1 MLRSTLTIALAAFLA
16 TAAAAQAATLFDAPA
31 DDDAFRRL
39 CDGGACET
47 AVAELRGGGRGENEL
62 DARAGS
68 GFANPQTDFAIASGE
83 TYHFRVQYDA
93 SQEWLAIG
101 AGKSW
106 SDYAYD
112 LVAFTREE
120 AARFVETRTL
130 FIRANASAGADR
142 ATTLS
147 DLRINGERIGGLAV
161 SRMVGYLAVGDV
173 DFTRSFT
180 IDGAFSFLFP
190 DSSPRS
196 RVAAQFKFTDVD
208 PAPAPVPVPAAGL
221 LLLGGLGALGA
232 ARLRRRG

>member
-1 MLRSTLTIALAAFLA
+1 M
-16 TAAAAQAATLFDAPA
+16 

-47 AVAELRGGGRGENEL
+47 AVAELRGGGPGEREL

-83 TYHFRVQYDA
+83 RYHFRVQYDA
-93 SQEWLAIG
+93 PGERLAIG
-101 AGKSW
+101 AGTSW

-112 LVAFTREE
+112 LVAFTRDE
-120 AARFVETRTL
+120 AARFAETRTL

-147 DLRINGERIGGLAV
+147 DLRVNDQRIGGLAV
-161 SRMVGYLAVGDV
+161 SGTTGYLAVGDV
-173 DFTRSFT
+173 DFTQSFR
-180 IDGAFSFLFP
+180 IDGTFSFLFP
-190 DSSPRS
+190 ERSPRS
-196 RVAAQFKFTDVD
+196 KVAAQFKFTDVEL
-208 PAPAPVPVPAAGL
+208 APAPVPVPAAGL
-221 LLLGGLGALGA
+221 MLIGGLGVLGA